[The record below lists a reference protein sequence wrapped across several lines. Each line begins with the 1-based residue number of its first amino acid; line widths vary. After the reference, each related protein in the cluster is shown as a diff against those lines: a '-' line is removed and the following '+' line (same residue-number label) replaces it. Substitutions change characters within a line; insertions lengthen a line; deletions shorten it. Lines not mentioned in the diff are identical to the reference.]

1 MKIVFLSFLILA
13 LVVFLFLAV
22 TNTYYSLMITS
33 EKLWVRN
40 MFKKHAIK
48 LLHRKMKEVENI
60 PFPVFIELHFNKRHY
75 ENMYVKEGFE
85 GTIDYLFERTVK
97 HMQDIEGDS
106 EIKMYKME
114 IEDE

>member
-22 TNTYYSLMITS
+22 ANTYYSLMITS

-48 LLHRKMKEVENI
+48 LLHKKMKEVEDI
-60 PFPVFIELHFNKRHY
+60 PFPIFIELHFNKRHY

-85 GTIDYLFERTVK
+85 VTIEYLFERTVK

-106 EIKMYKME
+106 ETKMYKME